1 MSQSSLVKISEATGS
16 IASGTSGRFR
26 IRIIDE
32 GEGSSGYYPA
42 AAVEAAATDRIFPAG
57 THIYMDHATKLQRGP
72 NGERSV
78 RDLVGVLESDAVY
91 VPEAHAL
98 DADADIFPA
107 YREMVTEVKDHV
119 GLSVS
124 ASAQIGPPQ
133 PGQRKPTITRIV
145 EAESVDLVV
154 KAGRGGQ
161 ILQVIESALGG
172 IAEASADTRREQL
185 ELVVAAAY
193 EDREKETYAWVRD
206 YDETARLVYFRAGER
221 LLQQTFD
228 IAEDDL
234 SVTLTGEPIEVQ
246 QITIYVPVTP
256 TTTTEALKEPPMP
269 EIPQDRLDALL
280 AVEKKVTALE
290 SANEELIT
298 RAETAETERDA
309 ARNDIAES
317 KRITDITAKV
327 TEACKG
333 KPAAMINRIIKQVSE
348 SKTEDIDK
356 AITEA
361 VEAEQT
367 YLASVTES
375 RLRGFGPSADA
386 NTAPTKHR
394 TLWDK

>member
-42 AAVEAAATDRIFPAG
+42 AAVEAAATDRVFPAG

-91 VPEAHAL
+91 VPEARAL

-172 IAEASADTRREQL
+172 IAEATADTRREQL

-234 SVTLTGEPIEVQ
+234 SITLTGEPIEVQ
-246 QITIYVPVTP
+246 QITTYVPVTP
-256 TTTTEALKEPPMP
+256 TANPVEENKTMA
-269 EIPQDRLDALL
+269 EISQDRLDALL
-280 AVEKKVTALE
+280 AAEKKVTALE
-290 SANEELIT
+290 SANEELTT

-317 KRITDITAKV
+317 KRITDITTKV

-367 YLASVTES
+367 YLTAVTES
-375 RLRGFGPSADA
+375 RLRGFGPSTDA
-386 NTAPTKHR
+386 TTAPTKHR

>member
-42 AAVEAAATDRIFPAG
+42 AAVEAAATDRVFPAG

-91 VPEAHAL
+91 VPEARAL

-124 ASAQIGPPQ
+124 AAAQVGPPQ

-172 IAEASADTRREQL
+172 IAEATADTRREQL

-234 SVTLTGEPIEVQ
+234 SITLTGEPIEVQ
-246 QITIYVPVTP
+246 QITTYVPVTP
-256 TTTTEALKEPPMP
+256 TANPVEENKTMA
-269 EIPQDRLDALL
+269 EISQDRLDALL
-280 AVEKKVTALE
+280 AAEKKVTALE
-290 SANEELIT
+290 SANEELTT

-317 KRITDITAKV
+317 KRITDITTKV

-367 YLASVTES
+367 YLTAVTES
-375 RLRGFGPSADA
+375 RLRGFGPSTDA
-386 NTAPTKHR
+386 TTAPTKHR

>member
-42 AAVEAAATDRIFPAG
+42 AAVEAAATDRVFPAG

-234 SVTLTGEPIEVQ
+234 SITLTGEPIEVQ
-246 QITIYVPVTP
+246 QITTYVPVTP
-256 TTTTEALKEPPMP
+256 TANPVEENKTMA
-269 EIPQDRLDALL
+269 EISQGRLDALL
-280 AVEKKVTALE
+280 AAEKKVTALE
-290 SANEELIT
+290 SANEELTT

-309 ARNDIAES
+309 ARNEVAES
-317 KRITDITAKV
+317 KRITDITTKV

-367 YLASVTES
+367 YLTAVTES
-375 RLRGFGPSADA
+375 RLRGFGPSTDA
-386 NTAPTKHR
+386 TTEPTKHR

>member
-1 MSQSSLVKISEATGS
+1 MPKSSIVTISEATGS
-16 IASGTSGRFR
+16 IASETSGRFR

-32 GEGSSGYYPA
+32 GEGASGYYPA

-91 VPEAHAL
+91 IPEARAL
-98 DADADIFPA
+98 DADANIFPA
-107 YREMVTEVKDHV
+107 YRDMVAEVKDHI

-124 ASAQIGPPQ
+124 AAAQVGPPQ

-172 IAEASADTRREQL
+172 IAEATADTRREQL

-221 LLQQTFD
+221 LLQQSFE

-234 SVTLTGEPIEVQ
+234 SIILTGEPIEVQ
-246 QITIYVPVTP
+246 QVTTYVPVT
-256 TTTTEALKEPPMP
+256 TTATKALKEPPMP
-269 EIPQDRLDALL
+269 EISQDRLDALL
-280 AVEKKVTALE
+280 AAEKKVSTLE
-290 SANEELIT
+290 SANEELTT

-309 ARNDIAES
+309 ARNEVAES
-317 KRITDITAKV
+317 KRITDITTKV

-333 KPAAMINRIIKQVSE
+333 KPAAMVNRIIKQVSE
-348 SKTEDIDK
+348 SKAEDVDK

-375 RLRGFGPSADA
+375 RLHGFGSSTDA
-386 NTAPTKHR
+386 TTAPKHR

>member
-1 MSQSSLVKISEATGS
+1 MSQSGLVKISEATGS

-42 AAVEAAATDRIFPAG
+42 AAVEAAATDRVFPAG

-91 VPEAHAL
+91 VPEARAL

-107 YREMVTEVKDHV
+107 YRDMVAEVKDHI

-172 IAEASADTRREQL
+172 IAEATADTRREQL

-221 LLQQTFD
+221 LLQQSFE

-234 SVTLTGEPIEVQ
+234 SIILTGEPIEVQ
-246 QITIYVPVTP
+246 QVTTYVPVT
-256 TTTTEALKEPPMP
+256 TTATEALKEPPMP
-269 EIPQDRLDALL
+269 EISQDRLDALL
-280 AVEKKVTALE
+280 AAEKKVSTLE
-290 SANEELIT
+290 SANEELTT

-309 ARNDIAES
+309 ARNEVAES
-317 KRITDITAKV
+317 QRITDITTKV

-333 KPAAMINRIIKQVSE
+333 KPAAMVNRIIKQVSE
-348 SKTEDIDK
+348 SKAEDVDK

-375 RLRGFGPSADA
+375 RLHGFGLSTDA
-386 NTAPTKHR
+386 TTAPKHR

>member
-91 VPEAHAL
+91 VPEARAL

-234 SVTLTGEPIEVQ
+234 SITLTGEPIEVQ
-246 QITIYVPVTP
+246 QITTYVPVTP
-256 TTTTEALKEPPMP
+256 TANPVEENKTMA
-269 EIPQDRLDALL
+269 EISQDRLDALL
-280 AVEKKVTALE
+280 AAEKKVTALE
-290 SANEELIT
+290 SANEELTT

-317 KRITDITAKV
+317 KRITDITTKV

-367 YLASVTES
+367 YLTAVTES
-375 RLRGFGPSADA
+375 RLRGFGPSTDA

>member
-1 MSQSSLVKISEATGS
+1 MPKSSIVTISEATGS
-16 IASGTSGRFR
+16 ITSGTSGRFR

-42 AAVEAAATDRIFPAG
+42 TAVEAAATDRIFPAG

-172 IAEASADTRREQL
+172 ITEATADTRREQL
-185 ELVVAAAY
+185 KLVVAAAY
-193 EDREKETYAWVRD
+193 EDREKEAYAWVRD

-221 LLQQTFD
+221 LLQQSFE

-234 SVTLTGEPIEVQ
+234 SIILTGEPIEVQ
-246 QITIYVPVTP
+246 QVTTYVPVT
-256 TTTTEALKEPPMP
+256 TTATEALKEPPMP
-269 EIPQDRLDALL
+269 EISQDHLDALL
-280 AVEKKVTALE
+280 AAEKKVSTLE
-290 SANEELIT
+290 SANEELTT

-309 ARNDIAES
+309 VRNEVAES
-317 KRITDITAKV
+317 QRITDITTKV

-333 KPAAMINRIIKQVSE
+333 KPAAMVNRIIKQVSE
-348 SKTEDIDK
+348 SKAEDVDK

-375 RLRGFGPSADA
+375 RLHGFGPSTDA
-386 NTAPTKHR
+386 TTAPKHR